1 MTTKSKA
8 FGDFR
13 TLLTPE
19 AVLRH
24 ALEYFETTEEPSKP
38 SKSSLHCTNRGP
50 NGSCCVFG
58 SAIPDDHP
66 AAGLDPTS
74 CATSWLSFHHPEAL
88 PNDIHRLWS
97 DMQGVHDGR
106 NWDPNGGLSGDGVNN
121 LESYWNQYLPDV
133 PFPGYNYRGA
143 R

>member
-13 TLLTPE
+13 TLTTPE

-24 ALEYFETTEEPSKP
+24 ALEYFETTEEPSLDTKGR
-38 SKSSLHCTNRGP
+38 CVNRGP
-50 NGSCCVFG
+50 DGSCCVFG

-66 AAGLDPTS
+66 AAQVDVLLSVGIWWEKHDPES
-74 CATSWLSFHHPEAL
+74 IPDGILSVWL
-88 PNDIHRLWS
+88 
-97 DMQGVHDGR
+97 DMQGVHDYVR
-106 NWDPNGGLSGDGVNN
+106 EWSPIGGLSTRGVTC
-121 LESYWNQYLPDV
+121 LEGYWNHHLPDV